1 MATQNNIRNI
11 AIIAHVDHG
20 KTTLVDEMLKQG
32 GIYRENQ
39 ATQDRVMDSGD
50 LERERG
56 ITILAKNTSVH
67 YKDYKINI
75 VDTPGHADFGGEVER
90 ILKMVNGVILL
101 VDAAEGPMPQT
112 RFVLQK
118 ALELGHKVIVA
129 VNKVDKPDARIHE
142 VMDEVLELLLDLDA
156 TDEQFNSPTVFCS
169 GRQGIASYSPDELG
183 KDLTPLFETIVNYIE
198 APKGDENAPLQMLV
212 SSIDYNDYVGRIA
225 VGRIER
231 GITILA
237 KNTSVRYKDY
247 KINIVDTPGHA
258 DFGGEVERIL
268 KMVNGVILLVDAAE
282 GPMPQ
287 TRFVLQKALELGHK
301 VIVAVNKVDKPDA
314 RIHEVMD
321 EVLEL
326 LLDLDATDEQFNS
339 PTVFCSGRHGTASYS
354 PDEMG
359 SNLEPL
365 FDTIVRYIDAPQGDE
380 TAPLQLLVSSIDYN
394 EYVGRIAIGR
404 IERGTIKVN
413 QEVTI
418 CDFHDPEMKQKG
430 KVVALYAF
438 DGLGK
443 APVQTASAGEIVAL
457 SGMADITIGR
467 TLCATDCVEPLPF
480 VKISDPTIEMTFAVN
495 DSPFAGK
502 EGKFVTSRNLRD
514 RLEKELLKDVSL
526 HVTEQ
531 GTDAFNVAGR
541 GEMHLSILMET
552 MRREGFEF
560 SVSTP
565 RVLTKEID
573 GKLCEPIERMV
584 ADVPEECMGAV
595 IEKMGRR
602 KGDLLGMTPMGSRY
616 RLEFK
621 VPSRGLFGYR
631 SEFLTDTKGEGIM
644 SSVLD
649 SYAPMKGEIER
660 RLVGSL
666 IAHESGEA
674 VAYGLGGA
682 QERGALFIGPGTPV
696 YAGMV
701 VGICSRNEDMTVNVC
716 KRKQLTN
723 MRASGSDDAIRLV
736 TPKVFSLEQCLEFLA
751 DDELLECTPK
761 SLRIRKRELDHGIR
775 MRELMKRRN
784 QE

>member
-1 MATQNNIRNI
+1 MASQEKIRNI

-20 KTTLVDEMLKQG
+20 KTTLVDELLKQG

-112 RFVLQK
+112 RFVLGK

-129 VNKVDKPDARIHE
+129 VNKIDKPDARIEE
-142 VMDEVLELLLDLDA
+142 VMEEVLELLLDLDA
-156 TDEQFNSPTVFCS
+156 TDDQFNSPTVFCS
-169 GRQGIASYSPDELG
+169 GRQGTASYGPNEVG
-183 KDLTPLFETIVNYIE
+183 KDLTPLFETIINYIDS
-198 APKGDENAPLQMLV
+198 PSGDENEPLQLLV

-225 VGRIER
+225 VGR
-231 GITILA
+231 
-237 KNTSVRYKDY
+237 V
-247 KINIVDTPGHA
+247 
-258 DFGGEVERIL
+258 
-268 KMVNGVILLVDAAE
+268 
-282 GPMPQ
+282 
-287 TRFVLQKALELGHK
+287 
-301 VIVAVNKVDKPDA
+301 
-314 RIHEVMD
+314 
-321 EVLEL
+321 
-326 LLDLDATDEQFNS
+326 
-339 PTVFCSGRHGTASYS
+339 
-354 PDEMG
+354 
-359 SNLEPL
+359 
-365 FDTIVRYIDAPQGDE
+365 
-380 TAPLQLLVSSIDYN
+380 
-394 EYVGRIAIGR
+394 
-404 IERGTIKVN
+404 ERGTIRVN

-418 CDFHDPEMKQKG
+418 CDYHNADIKTKG
-430 KVVALYAF
+430 KVVALYEYS
-438 DGLGK
+438 GLGK
-443 APVQTASAGEIVAL
+443 NPIQEASAGEIVAL
-457 SGMADITIGR
+457 SGMSDITIGR
-467 TLCATDCVEPLPF
+467 TLCAPDCVEPLPF

-502 EGKFVTSRNLRD
+502 EGKYVTSRNLRD

-526 HVTEQ
+526 HVSEQ

-552 MRREGFEF
+552 MRREGYEV

-565 RVLTKEID
+565 RVLTKVID
-573 GKLCEPIERMV
+573 GKVCEPIERMV

-602 KGDLLGMTPMGSRY
+602 KADLLGMTPMGSRY
-616 RLEFK
+616 RLEFM

-644 SSVLD
+644 SSVLAD
-649 SYAPMKGEIER
+649 YAPMKGEIER

-674 VAYGLGGA
+674 VAYGLGAA

-723 MRASGSDDAIRLV
+723 MRAAGSDDAIRLV
-736 TPKVFSLEQCLEFLA
+736 PPRIFSLEQCLEFLA

-761 SLRIRKRELDHGIR
+761 NLRIRKRQLDHSIR
-775 MRELMKRRN
+775 MRELMKKRA
-784 QE
+784 QENG

>member
-1 MATQNNIRNI
+1 MASQDKIRNI

-39 ATQDRVMDSGD
+39 ATVERVMDSGD
-50 LERERG
+50 LER
-56 ITILAKNTSVH
+56 
-67 YKDYKINI
+67 
-75 VDTPGHADFGGEVER
+75 
-90 ILKMVNGVILL
+90 
-101 VDAAEGPMPQT
+101 
-112 RFVLQK
+112 
-118 ALELGHKVIVA
+118 
-129 VNKVDKPDARIHE
+129 
-142 VMDEVLELLLDLDA
+142 
-156 TDEQFNSPTVFCS
+156 
-169 GRQGIASYSPDELG
+169 
-183 KDLTPLFETIVNYIE
+183 
-198 APKGDENAPLQMLV
+198 
-212 SSIDYNDYVGRIA
+212 
-225 VGRIER
+225 ER

-314 RIHEVMD
+314 RVHEVMD

-339 PTVFCSGRHGTASYS
+339 PTIFCSGRQGTASYG

-359 SNLEPL
+359 TDLTPL
-365 FDTIVRYIDAPQGDE
+365 FETIVRYIDAPQGDE
-380 TAPLQLLVSSIDYN
+380 NGPLQLLVSSIDYN
-394 EYVGRIAIGR
+394 EYVGRIAVGR
-404 IERGTIKVN
+404 VERGTIRVN

-418 CDFHDPEMKQKG
+418 CDFHDPEIKAKG
-430 KVVALYAF
+430 KVVALYEF

-443 APVQTASAGEIVAL
+443 NPIQEARAGEIVAL

-467 TLCATDCVEPLPF
+467 TLCAPDAVEPLPF

-514 RLEKELLKDVSL
+514 RLERELLKDVSL

-531 GTDAFNVAGR
+531 GTDSFNVAGR

-552 MRREGFEF
+552 MRREGYEF

-573 GKLCEPIERMV
+573 GKVCEPIERMI
-584 ADVPEECMGAV
+584 ADVPEECMGSV

-602 KGDLLGMTPMGSRY
+602 KADLVSMTPMGSRY
-616 RLEFK
+616 RLEFL

-631 SEFLTDTKGEGIM
+631 NEFLTDTRGEGIM

-660 RLVGSL
+660 RLTGSL
-666 IAHESGEA
+666 IAFETGEA
-674 VAYGLGGA
+674 VAYGLGAA
-682 QERGALFIGPGTPV
+682 QERGTLFIGAGVPV

-701 VGICSRNEDMTVNVC
+701 IGICSRNEDMTVNVC

-723 MRASGSDDAIRLV
+723 MRAAGSDDAIRL
-736 TPKVFSLEQCLEFLA
+736 TPPKQMSLEQCLEFLA

-761 SLRIRKRELDHGIR
+761 SLRIRKRELDHAAR
-775 MRELMKRRN
+775 MRELMKKRAQN
-784 QE
+784 